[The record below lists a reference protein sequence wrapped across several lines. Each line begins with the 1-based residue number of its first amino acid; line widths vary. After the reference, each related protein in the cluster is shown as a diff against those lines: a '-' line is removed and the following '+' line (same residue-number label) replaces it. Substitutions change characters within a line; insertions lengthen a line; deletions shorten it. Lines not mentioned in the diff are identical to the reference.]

1 MAKKYTF
8 MIFNSE
14 RVGNVWTVTIS
25 RKVIAAVIAAL
36 CLLVAGIVVSAISL
50 FNSSSEHANILAE
63 ADIPADT
70 DIEGQL
76 ALYNTQI
83 REIANKINTI
93 DDLEYRIRDLVAMQD
108 GHTPLKPVAVG
119 GKEVDLLRDYSSA
132 AALSE
137 KDFFDRLDSTL
148 QQLSYEVAQREL
160 SLSELTATL
169 EEKRLVM
176 LYTPTIWPVNGWL
189 SSNFGYRLSPF
200 TGRQTFHEGVDIAA
214 RYNTDV
220 LSTANG
226 VVVFAGPKSGY
237 GNLVT
242 IDHGYGYMTRYGHNS
257 SVTVKVGDKV
267 ERGQTIAK
275 VGSTGQS
282 TGPHVHY
289 EVLVNGIPV
298 NPLKFIIDDIL

>member
-8 MIFNSE
+8 MIFHSE
-14 RVGNVWTVTIS
+14 RVGNVRSVTIS
-25 RKVIAAVIAAL
+25 SNLIIAVIA
-36 CLLVAGIVVSAISL
+36 LLVFLIIGVGFSAFLLTKYSGQRSGLYTDASIP
-50 FNSSSEHANILAE
+50 ED
-63 ADIPADT
+63 ADI
-70 DIEGQL
+70 ESQL

-83 REIANKINTI
+83 QEIATKINTI
-93 DDLEYRIRDLVAMQD
+93 DDLEYRIRDLVALQD

-137 KDFFDRLDSTL
+137 KDFFDNLNTTL
-148 QQLSYEVAQREL
+148 QQLSVEVAEREL

-176 LYTPTIWPVNGWL
+176 LYTPTMWPVRGWL

-200 TGRQTFHEGVDIAA
+200 TGRQTFHEGMDIAA
-214 RYNTDV
+214 RMNTDV
-220 LSTANG
+220 KSTANG
-226 VVVFAGPKSGY
+226 VVVFAGPKAGY
-237 GNLVT
+237 GFLVT
-242 IDHGYGYMTRYGHNS
+242 VDHGYGYMTRYGHNS
-257 SVTVKVGDKV
+257 TLAVKVGDKV
-267 ERGQTIAK
+267 ERGQVIAK

-298 NPLKFIIDDIL
+298 NPIKFIIDDVL